1 MAYALGITPESSHYI
16 LSGFGQ
22 IKDLLKSKGFDIV
35 EEADDILE
43 GLD

>member
-1 MAYALGITPESSHYI
+1 MAYALGTIPEPSHYI